1 MLKLLFKFKKKLE
14 EKGFTLVELLAVIVI
29 LAIIMLIAIP
39 AVLNSVDSARRKTF
53 SEYVTKTA
61 GLAQQKYAESLITE
75 TSFGGNC
82 IIYDITTDLGTSN
95 SGEYKGYVLL
105 NTITNDIYVTLSD
118 DSYGITAY
126 HFNDSKKELVS
137 NLSPIG
143 SIEEDKL
150 TKEYLCSNS
159 NCNSCSYKEGGID
172 KGIIADKESNEDA
185 KEKYAFMVT
194 GQQLN
199 ISIRRLFNPNIS
211 VINQPFNDVKEFLYN
226 DTLKDTEDKI
236 DVSTPESKYR
246 IWIWRIESRVY
257 YYTDAPNGIYLNAD
271 SSHMFTNLMSLKTI
285 DTSKWNSS
293 KVENAFMMF
302 GSCAVEELDL
312 RHFDTKAMT
321 NMGYMFSYAQ
331 QLKKLDISSFDT
343 TNVTNMLG
351 MFMGASSLETLDLS
365 HFKTSKI
372 TTMKYMFYDCKALK
386 NLNIR
391 GFDTSKVTN
400 FSMVFTGCKNLT
412 SFDFSYLDTS
422 SATTMEDLFD
432 GCESLVEINLTN
444 INTSN
449 VTNMEAMFAY
459 CTSLKIID
467 PSKLN
472 TSNVTSM
479 DGMFASC
486 EALTSLN
493 LSSFDTKNVTKMG
506 QMFGSCKNLVTVD
519 ISSFDTSNVER
530 MSWMFYGCE
539 NLKNIYVGTKW
550 DISKVTDHFMVFT
563 DCAKLPHFNKNEDE
577 LQHADYSSTGYL
589 TKK

>member
-185 KEKYAFMVT
+185 KEKYALMVT

-271 SSHMFTNLMSLKTI
+271 SSHMFTNLMSLNITLTI
-285 DTSKWNSS
+285 FLFNWLKL
-293 KVENAFMMF
+293 NASESFPF
-302 GSCAVEELDL
+302 FCL
-312 RHFDTKAMT
+312 RVI
-321 NMGYMFSYAQ
+321 YLY
-331 QLKKLDISSFDT
+331 
-343 TNVTNMLG
+343 
-351 MFMGASSLETLDLS
+351 
-365 HFKTSKI
+365 
-372 TTMKYMFYDCKALK
+372 
-386 NLNIR
+386 
-391 GFDTSKVTN
+391 N
-400 FSMVFTGCKNLT
+400 FSRTAYSYTVTRQIPSHNTICPNNATISNL
-412 SFDFSYLDTS
+412 
-422 SATTMEDLFD
+422 
-432 GCESLVEINLTN
+432 G
-444 INTSN
+444 
-449 VTNMEAMFAY
+449 
-459 CTSLKIID
+459 
-467 PSKLN
+467 PSKYYN
-472 TSNVTSM
+472 IFSNPNIVTYHYRFRHEVSPVRWH
-479 DGMFASC
+479 
-486 EALTSLN
+486 L
-493 LSSFDTKNVTKMG
+493 
-506 QMFGSCKNLVTVD
+506 
-519 ISSFDTSNVER
+519 
-530 MSWMFYGCE
+530 
-539 NLKNIYVGTKW
+539 GT
-550 DISKVTDHFMVFT
+550 ILAFT
-563 DCAKLPHFNKNEDE
+563 FI
-577 LQHADYSSTGYL
+577 
-589 TKK
+589 